1 MNNVHTQI
9 ANVSNHVES
18 LKTQMPSMMTNNE
31 LTVEMERLKGDIRL
45 IHKSIETIEKNHLRH
60 MEDDINSIK
69 KILWTV
75 AVIAGTQMII
85 VIRELLLR
93 GIN

>member
-1 MNNVHTQI
+1 
-9 ANVSNHVES
+9 
-18 LKTQMPSMMTNNE
+18 LKTNNE
-31 LTVEMERLKGDIRL
+31 LTVEIERIKGDIKL

-69 KILWTV
+69 KVLWTV

-85 VIRELLLR
+85 VARELLLR
-93 GIN
+93 GVN

>member
-1 MNNVHTQI
+1 MSHARI
-9 ANVSNHVES
+9 AK
-18 LKTQMPSMMTNNE
+18 LKTNNE
-31 LTVEMERLKGDIRL
+31 LTVEIERIKGDIKL

-69 KILWTV
+69 KVLWTV

-85 VIRELLLR
+85 VARELLLR
-93 GIN
+93 GVN

>member
-1 MNNVHTQI
+1 M
-9 ANVSNHVES
+9 SNHVES

-69 KILWTV
+69 KVLWTV
-75 AVIAGTQMII
+75 AVIAGTQMVI

-93 GIN
+93 GVN

>member
-1 MNNVHTQI
+1 
-9 ANVSNHVES
+9 
-18 LKTQMPSMMTNNE
+18 LKTNNE
-31 LTVEMERLKGDIRL
+31 LTVEIERIKGDIKL

-69 KILWTV
+69 KVLWTV

-85 VIRELLLR
+85 VARELLLR
-93 GIN
+93 GVS

>member
-1 MNNVHTQI
+1 MET
-9 ANVSNHVES
+9 
-18 LKTQMPSMMTNNE
+18 LKTQMPNMMTNNE

-69 KILWTV
+69 KVLWTV

-93 GIN
+93 GVN

>member
-1 MNNVHTQI
+1 
-9 ANVSNHVES
+9 VET
-18 LKTQMPSMMTNNE
+18 LKTQMPNMMTNNE

-69 KILWTV
+69 KVLWTV

-93 GIN
+93 GVN